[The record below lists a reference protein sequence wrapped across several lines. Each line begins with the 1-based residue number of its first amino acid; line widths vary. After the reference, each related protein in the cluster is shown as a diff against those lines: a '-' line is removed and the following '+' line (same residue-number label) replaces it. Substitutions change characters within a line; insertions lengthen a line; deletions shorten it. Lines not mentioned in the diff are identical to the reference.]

1 MHKLLRALAMLLTS
15 LLALR
20 FGVWASNE
28 RNYQVF
34 SYTDDNAAVW
44 NKRGALDAA
53 INALDGS
60 TVLTAGKAL
69 WPAASRRYHT
79 RMAVF
84 QDPTTFRTVRVVIYT
99 PAAFAALTGAST
111 LNVNVPGNVAAVVYN
126 LIEKISEKQ
135 PVAHSTRQLAD
146 HA

>member
-1 MHKLLRALAMLLTS
+1 MAANQTN
-15 LLALR
+15 
-20 FGVWASNE
+20 F
-28 RNYQVF
+28 QVF

-44 NKRGALDAA
+44 NKRGELDAA
-53 INALDGS
+53 VNGIDGS
-60 TVLTAGKAL
+60 TVLTACKPV
-69 WPAASRRYHT
+69 WPRASRRYHT

-84 QDPTTFRTVRVVIYT
+84 MDPTTFRTKRIIVYT

-111 LNVNVPGNVAAVVYN
+111 LNVNVPGNVAAVAYN
-126 LIEKISEKQ
+126 LVEKIAEKQ